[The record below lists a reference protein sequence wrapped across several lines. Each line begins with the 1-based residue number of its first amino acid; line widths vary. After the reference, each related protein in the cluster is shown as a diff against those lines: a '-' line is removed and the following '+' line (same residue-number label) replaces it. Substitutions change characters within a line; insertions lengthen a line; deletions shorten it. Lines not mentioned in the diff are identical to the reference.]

1 MLAGFPNT
9 DLRLYIVGI
18 TAAMQKSKFQFPTDV
33 PMQPLTKFITGPA
46 AAQGNLPGS
55 MTHLKNYLDITNAAK
70 KECVD
75 LKYVIGDIGSQTAH
89 WTVGY
94 SP

>member
-1 MLAGFPNT
+1 MRMSFAFIIKTLEAIAAPKGTPIYKVSSSVLNSKHVGGIPQHRP
-9 DLRLYIVGI
+9 RLYIVGV

-55 MTHLKNYLDITNAAK
+55 TTHLKN
-70 KECVD
+70 
-75 LKYVIGDIGSQTAH
+75 
-89 WTVGY
+89 
-94 SP
+94 